1 MTVHDPDVAFTDLA
15 LAVLASY
22 LGWRL
27 WTVSKNQRLQRAG
40 AVLLGA
46 LASAAL
52 WGASFHAFF
61 PAGAAT
67 RMGSLAWK
75 PVALSIVVAAATMLD
90 LGLGLLLPRLSRHL
104 RRSAVSIYAAGFVAM
119 VVLLDDSFTRI
130 VYFYVP
136 TLVLLL
142 LAATRQVTRSRSG
155 GWTLILIGL
164 LLSAGAAILQQARVS
179 LHPVYFDH
187 NAVYHL
193 VQSIAVIFLYC
204 GWRRAPDAIEAD
216 IPSSA
221 GAARS

>member
-1 MTVHDPDVAFTDLA
+1 MTIHDPDVAVTDLA
-15 LAVLASY
+15 LAVLAAY
-22 LGWRL
+22 LGWQL

-40 AVLLGA
+40 AFLLGA

-61 PAGAAT
+61 PAGTAT

-104 RRSAVSIYAAGFVAM
+104 RRSAVSIYAAGFAAV

-142 LAATRQVTRSRSG
+142 LAATQQVIRTRSG
-155 GWTLILIGL
+155 GWALILGGL
-164 LLSAGAAILQQARVS
+164 LLSAGAAVLQQARVA

-193 VQSIAVIFLYC
+193 VQSVAVVFLYL
-204 GWRRAPDAIEAD
+204 GWRRTPDTLEASG
-216 IPSSA
+216 P
-221 GAARS
+221 